1 MSVGDELLW
10 FFRERKRSSETI
22 STPPARPDLR
32 FRKAVKAFSAPR
44 FSALYRAWLA
54 EGDIVVWR
62 AQSSVTADAVSLGR
76 GRLKCVVLSR
86 QYLHLSRLV
95 GVA

>member
-1 MSVGDELLW
+1 MVLRRAEA
-10 FFRERKRSSETI
+10 
-22 STPPARPDLR
+22 ARPDPRESVSATGPQGLR
-32 FRKAVKAFSAPR
+32 EAMKAFSAPR
-44 FSALYRAWLA
+44 FSALYRAWLS

-76 GRLKCVVLSR
+76 GRLECVVLSR